1 MPVYLRPAGVART
14 QFKSSGFTQKR
25 VDGLFKKGYQDG
37 VFNGWPGEWSLPA
50 APAVL
55 CYYEALQDQEYALLA
70 YTVGF
75 YMGSVDST
83 PGPGVPDPCDAGIHG
98 RICQVRCFL
107 LFEGG
112 ADG

>member
-1 MPVYLRPAGVART
+1 M
-14 QFKSSGFTQKR
+14 
-25 VDGLFKKGYQDG
+25 
-37 VFNGWPGEWSLPA
+37 FNGWPGEWSLPA

-83 PGPGVPDPCDAGIHG
+83 PGPGVPDSCDAGIHG

-107 LFEGG
+107 LLEGG
-112 ADG
+112 TDG